1 MKETSFEFQNYIS
14 KTNLNE
20 ELYNSEKILAHL
32 ALLVNWFQVE
42 LNLNYYFV
50 SYAHIWAIVL
60 NSCVT
65 CGAT

>member
-42 LNLNYYFV
+42 LNLNY
-50 SYAHIWAIVL
+50 
-60 NSCVT
+60 
-65 CGAT
+65 